1 MAFEQEEE
9 DFEFG
14 SVFQDDD
21 DDEEYYEE
29 PAEFRDYSEDEIEG
43 KWGNFSFE
51 DLVFELENILS
62 TAKKYFFSKKKRV
75 VDAEETVNLTKLI
88 TKKFPSEI
96 TKANEIIDEE
106 QQIISDAKRNAS
118 VIKADADAYH
128 SRKIQEADAN
138 AAKMIATAKSRAEQI
153 IADAKAKAEQM
164 VEDHTITQQAR
175 AAGAEIIDKAKQESR
190 NIVEGTKANCQNY
203 ISDIVEWAEGNI
215 NGVND
220 YVFGLLGSAR
230 EAYVSGVKSIDSVKG
245 KYKND
250 YEAQVSSLKKPP
262 RMGKT
267 NNGQ

>member
-21 DDEEYYEE
+21 DDEQYYEE

-88 TKKFPSEI
+88 TKKFPGEI
-96 TKANEIIDEE
+96 MKANEIIDEE

-118 VIKADADAYH
+118 AVKADADAYH
-128 SRKIQEADAN
+128 SRTIQAADSK
-138 AAKMIATAKSRAEQI
+138 AASMIATAKSRAEQI
-153 IADAKAKAEQM
+153 IAEAKSKAEQM
-164 VEDHTITQQAR
+164 VEEHTITQQAR
-175 AAGAEIIDKAKQESR
+175 AAGAEIVEQAKQESR
-190 NIVEGTKANCQNY
+190 SIVEGTKANCQNY
-203 ISDIVEWAEGNI
+203 ISDVVNWAEGNI
-215 NGVND
+215 DGVND

-230 EAYVSGVKSIDSVKG
+230 EAYVSGVKSIDSVKI
-245 KYKND
+245 KYQSD
-250 YEAQVSSLKKPP
+250 YEAQVASLKKAP
-262 RMGKT
+262 RISKK
-267 NNGQ
+267 Q